1 MVTPLLEY
9 PPVAHRATEKGDAEG
24 TDDKDHGA
32 GQKRSAKTPD
42 EGLAGCVGEPLALS
56 APELPG
62 DSQRG
67 GQRLLRPSDH
77 LTRHAARRLRKARAV
92 ARVEHAP

>member
-9 PPVAHRATEKGDAEG
+9 PPVAHRANEKGDAEG

-67 GQRLLRPSDH
+67 GQRLLRPSDQTTH
-77 LTRHAARRLRKARAV
+77 PLACQA
-92 ARVEHAP
+92 EHADPQASLPRPP